1 MNMSMVSPFFM
12 EHGVYDNMLLS
23 NITFLIF
30 AILVVT
36 LVATL
41 TLTEHFKLLSFFDN
55 VHISTKQFNNQH
67 KQNTHQGQLDID
79 E

>member
-41 TLTEHFKLLSFFDN
+41 TLTEHFKLLSFLTTCTYQQNSSTTNTYKTHIKDN
-55 VHISTKQFNNQH
+55 
-67 KQNTHQGQLDID
+67 
-79 E
+79 

>member
-1 MNMSMVSPFFM
+1 MNMSMVSSFFM
-12 EHGVYDNMLLS
+12 EHGVNDNMLLS

-55 VHISTKQFNNQH
+55 VHISTNSLTA
-67 KQNTHQGQLDID
+67 NTYKTHIKDN
-79 E
+79 